1 MNARYEAETKK
12 GTVNYELAGKTYE
25 LAMTLHVI
33 AELQEQKGD
42 VGDALADAATS
53 VKKLVEVYLLIFNDA
68 IDNWNE
74 DHPEDRRERFTAD
87 LLSRRLSYMD
97 VERLTEALFV
107 MVGKS
112 MPKVNT
118 AGADVTPEMRD
129 LLEAENLPDDEKNA
143 AAGDA

>member
-12 GTVNYELAGKTYE
+12 GTVGFELAGNTYE

-87 LLSRRLSYMD
+87 SLSRRLSYTD

-112 MPKVNT
+112 MPKVNM
-118 AGADVTPEMRD
+118 AGGDVTPEMRE
-129 LLEAENLPDDEKNA
+129 LLETENLPDDEKNVET
-143 AAGDA
+143 GDA

>member
-12 GTVNYELAGKTYE
+12 GTVGFELAGNTYE

-42 VGDALADAATS
+42 VGDALADATTS

-87 LLSRRLSYMD
+87 SLSRRLSYTD

-112 MPKVNT
+112 MPKVNM
-118 AGADVTPEMRD
+118 AGGDVTPEMRE
-129 LLEAENLPDDEKNA
+129 LLETENLPDDEKNA